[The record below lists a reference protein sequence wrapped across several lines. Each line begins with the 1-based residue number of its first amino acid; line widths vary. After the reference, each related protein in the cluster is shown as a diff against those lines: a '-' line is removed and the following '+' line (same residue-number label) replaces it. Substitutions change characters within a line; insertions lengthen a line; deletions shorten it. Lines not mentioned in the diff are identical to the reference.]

1 MSTIR
6 AIGVLAAAVVA
17 LSGCASRPSEE
28 ELTEAILVATNADP
42 NVDVT
47 ELQAACIASEQLG
60 SSLSDTT
67 LSGLAENFDSP
78 EVLEAEINAVEPAVT
93 AAALACSQPT
103 P

>member
-6 AIGVLAAAVVA
+6 VIGVLVAAVIG
-17 LSGCASRPSEE
+17 LSACASRPSEE
-28 ELTEAILVATNADP
+28 DLTNAILVATNADP
-42 NVDVT
+42 DVDVSDVY
-47 ELQAACIASEQLG
+47 AACIASELLG

-78 EVLEAEINAVEPAVT
+78 EVLETEINAVEPAVT
-93 AAALACSQPT
+93 AAALACDQAT